1 MYLIIV
7 AKKKSGFLKNALL
20 RRNKHK
26 ELTKSSSLR
35 IKKEQISQPCMFKH
49 VTALDDEFLGKT
61 SSAETSDSE
70 IAKVQFG
77 SAECL
82 PKLYDQ
88 TNAKENWPELSA
100 EDKRKG
106 FSRSITVDTSDP
118 STMKQAHSLTANQA
132 PNVEQAKIIVQS
144 IKNASLQ
151 RQKRIAASE
160 ETVDDTQDND

>member
-1 MYLIIV
+1 M
-7 AKKKSGFLKNALL
+7 KNALL

-26 ELTKSSSLR
+26 EISKTTSLR

-70 IAKVQFG
+70 ITAARYG

-88 TNAKENWPELSA
+88 TSTNENWPKLPA
-100 EDKRKG
+100 EDKRKRL
-106 FSRSITVDTSDP
+106 SKSLTVDSGTDSIKQ
-118 STMKQAHSLTANQA
+118 SKSFTMSQS
-132 PNVEQAKIIVQS
+132 PNLEHAKIIAQS
-144 IKNASLQ
+144 IKNATLE
-151 RQKRIAASE
+151 RQKRMASSQQ
-160 ETVDDTQDND
+160 TPTDAQGSN